1 MLLII
6 HLHTICALH
15 FQGHIHCFGHFSVQI
30 SSAFLSIILLMII
43 QGKVIPRTLEITSL
57 LGGPILATIVILLLT
72 ISDLSKENKDDKTN
86 THTDGTD
93 KNMNISAIVVNVVS
107 LFVTATSLAL
117 IHR

>member
-1 MLLII
+1 
-6 HLHTICALH
+6 
-15 FQGHIHCFGHFSVQI
+15 
-30 SSAFLSIILLMII
+30 MII

-107 LFVTATSLAL
+107 LLVSATSLAL

>member
-6 HLHTICALH
+6 HLHTICAFH

-57 LGGPILATIVILLLT
+57 LGGPILAKIVLLLMM
-72 ISDLSKENKDDKTN
+72 ISESSREIKDDQKTL
-86 THTDGTD
+86 
-93 KNMNISAIVVNVVS
+93 IFFLVVVFHFFLKV
-107 LFVTATSLAL
+107 LFLVGSK
-117 IHR
+117 